1 MRGKRRTRGLA
12 PRPLALAAAVPL
24 GASSRRKRSFG
35 HGVFRR
41 GWGGGVGPSPR
52 AARLGA
58 RAISVGGSSPGR
70 RRLPFAARPQ
80 RGGGGG
86 GVRPAPCRGPPR
98 RLGFLPRPA
107 PPPNNASPCRG
118 GRLAPRPCRAR
129 GRAPGMRAPVV
140 ARGTPRCPSAAAR
153 FPPGCGRA
161 VPRAP
166 EPAGFWCR
174 SRGLGARLPATRR
187 SWGVLAAHAREVA
200 WRERGGGRGGPRR
213 SGGDRRVFLLVAPSP
228 AALLLLRLSSAPRR
242 VRSPRPVGSLGLV
255 VVVRLSLPRP
265 APPARPRARRL
276 VLPRA
281 AARLCS
287 LLPPTPGASP
297 PLERVGAGWGGV
309 GWGSQ
314 AGGGWTGGRSSR
326 VALVP
331 CPLPTWR
338 VPCSPRVGER
348 ASGRA
353 RGSRSGC
360 PRPCPICP
368 VPPARPLRP
377 PPLRDATSDQTW
389 RPAEFKHISQ
399 RRKRN

>member
-1 MRGKRRTRGLA
+1 M
-12 PRPLALAAAVPL
+12 
-24 GASSRRKRSFG
+24 
-35 HGVFRR
+35 
-41 GWGGGVGPSPR
+41 
-52 AARLGA
+52 
-58 RAISVGGSSPGR
+58 SVGGSSPGR

-80 RGGGGG
+80 RGGGGGG

-107 PPPNNASPCRG
+107 PPQ
-118 GRLAPRPCRAR
+118 
-129 GRAPGMRAPVV
+129 
-140 ARGTPRCPSAAAR
+140 T
-153 FPPGCGRA
+153 
-161 VPRAP
+161 
-166 EPAGFWCR
+166 
-174 SRGLGARLPATRR
+174 T
-187 SWGVLAAHAREVA
+187 
-200 WRERGGGRGGPRR
+200 
-213 SGGDRRVFLLVAPSP
+213 
-228 AALLLLRLSSAPRR
+228 
-242 VRSPRPVGSLGLV
+242 PRPVGAGGSPRGRV
-255 VVVRLSLPRP
+255 ARVAAPRGCVPRWWPAGRRGVLPP
-265 APPARPRARRL
+265 PRAS
-276 VLPRA
+276 PRA
-281 AARLCS
+281 AAARCLVPPSPRGFGVAPGGWVPGFQPPVGRGASWPHTRVRLRGGREGEAGGAPGGRGATAGFFFS
-287 LLPPTPGASP
+287 LLPRLPPSSSSCACPPRRGACVPPGRWGLSAWSSLCAFPCRAP
-297 PLERVGAGWGGV
+297 PRPPVPVPAGSCFPVPPPVCVPFCLPPPAPPPRLSGWGRGGV

>member
-1 MRGKRRTRGLA
+1 M
-12 PRPLALAAAVPL
+12 
-24 GASSRRKRSFG
+24 
-35 HGVFRR
+35 
-41 GWGGGVGPSPR
+41 
-52 AARLGA
+52 
-58 RAISVGGSSPGR
+58 SVGGSSPGR

-228 AALLLLRLSSAPRR
+228 AALLLLLRLSSAPRR

-309 GWGSQ
+309 GEP
-314 AGGGWTGGRSSR
+314 GGWRLDRGS
-326 VALVP
+326 VL
-331 CPLPTWR
+331 
-338 VPCSPRVGER
+338 
-348 ASGRA
+348 A
-353 RGSRSGC
+353 RGSRTVSPSHLAGALF
-360 PRPCPICP
+360 PARGRASERADERGGADRAVRARVPSVPSR
-368 VPPARPLRP
+368 PPARFALRP
-377 PPLRDATSDQTW
+377 SETRPQIRRGDPLNLSILVSGGKETNQDSLSNG
-389 RPAEFKHISQ
+389 E
-399 RRKRN
+399 